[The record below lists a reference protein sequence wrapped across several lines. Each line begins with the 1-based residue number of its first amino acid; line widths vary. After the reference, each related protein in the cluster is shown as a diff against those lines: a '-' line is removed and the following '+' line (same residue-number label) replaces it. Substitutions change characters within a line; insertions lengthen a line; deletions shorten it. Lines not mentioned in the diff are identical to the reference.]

1 MLAKDCI
8 DIIIWYNRGISMSI
22 ILHMTTL
29 RIIIPNTPM
38 VVEDF
43 LLSVALVF
51 ILLYSEIEAVAEK
64 G

>member
-1 MLAKDCI
+1 
-8 DIIIWYNRGISMSI
+8 MSI
-22 ILHMTTL
+22 ILPMTTL